1 MYQERDFLILH
12 FQSGDSP
19 IAAMLELHLVRWI
32 TAEPPL
38 SSHRGRRRRAL
49 RRTLP
54 AGVRPRAAGRR
65 APTSR
70 RSRRLD
76 HACVTDVEAAR
87 TPRQI
92 YPIRGAQRVVSRRSS
107 RKDGALPRGGQ
118 RKNAPRDALLRLRPA
133 DLRKGNSRN
142 DPSLI

>member
-38 SSHRGRRRRAL
+38 SSRRGRRRRAL

-54 AGVRPRAAGRR
+54 APEPQGGVPRRAAVPGASTMLASPMWKRPVRQGRSTPYAVHSELSHADPAAKTAR
-65 APTSR
+65 GLAADSAKMR
-70 RSRRLD
+70 RVM
-76 HACVTDVEAAR
+76 HYC
-87 TPRQI
+87 
-92 YPIRGAQRVVSRRSS
+92 G
-107 RKDGALPRGGQ
+107 
-118 RKNAPRDALLRLRPA
+118 
-133 DLRKGNSRN
+133 
-142 DPSLI
+142 